1 MTPNHSNLEK
11 LLYRNAMT
19 EEHKSRIQ
27 AYIRRNLH
35 PTLRTEDGLLA
46 LEQLAQLARPAG
58 VRYALAGGIAMHLYG
73 FTRATTDVD
82 VVADQTLAVE
92 AQRRLSFGGESYA
105 VALGAQTV
113 TVDWIVRDDD
123 SAEWYEG
130 ALDAAI
136 DSGVGHPIIAPAW
149 LVVLKFFA
157 GRGKDHLDLLWL
169 LRQDGLVDRDKIA
182 ALVREHMGRFAFI
195 FLNDLEAVY
204 LEADIMRAKD
214 ERDEGQRTPRAPS
227 AKSPKR
233 RK

>member
-1 MTPNHSNLEK
+1 MTD
-11 LLYRNAMT
+11 
-19 EEHKSRIQ
+19 EHKHKIQ

-46 LEQLAQLARPAG
+46 LEELAQLARQSG
-58 VRYALAGGIAMHLYG
+58 IRYALAGGIAMHLYG

-82 VVADQTLAVE
+82 VVADRTLTVE

-105 VALGAQTV
+105 VPLGAQTV

-123 SAEWYEG
+123 SAEWYAG

-136 DSGVGHPIIAPAW
+136 DSGTGHPIIAPEW

-169 LRQDGLVDRDKIA
+169 LRQDGLVDRAEVQRIVVTVMGKKYA
-182 ALVREHMGRFAFI
+182 AVPLRDLAAI
-195 FLNDLEAVY
+195 F
-204 LEADIMRAKD
+204 LEADVMRLRD
-214 ERDEGQRTPRAPS
+214 EADEGQAQ
-227 AKSPKR
+227 
-233 RK
+233 